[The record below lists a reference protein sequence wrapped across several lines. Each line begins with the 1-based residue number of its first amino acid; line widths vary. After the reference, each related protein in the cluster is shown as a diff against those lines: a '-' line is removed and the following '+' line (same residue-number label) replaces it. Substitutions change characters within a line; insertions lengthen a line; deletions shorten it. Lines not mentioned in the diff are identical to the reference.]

1 VTDGFEGRLA
11 TLRRRF
17 LERATAESEALEEL
31 ASDLDSGAQRAH
43 AQQQIR
49 RIAHS
54 LAGAG
59 GTFGFTRIS
68 NCAVELEEFVS
79 DVPDSPD
86 LAAACRTLIA
96 EIRSTA

>member
-11 TLRRRF
+11 ALRRRF
-17 LERATAESEALEEL
+17 LDRATTESEALEGIASEL
-31 ASDLDSGAQRAH
+31 EAGGQPAQ

-59 GTFGFTRIS
+59 GSFGFATIS
-68 NCAVELEEFVS
+68 SCAAELEEFVS

-86 LAAACRTLIA
+86 LADACRTLIA
-96 EIRSTA
+96 AIRSTA

>member
-11 TLRRRF
+11 ALRRRF
-17 LERATAESEALEEL
+17 LDRATTESEALEEL

-43 AQQQIR
+43 ARQQIR
-49 RIAHS
+49 RIAHG

-59 GTFGFTRIS
+59 GTFGFARIS
-68 NCAVELEEFVS
+68 NYAVELEEFVS

-86 LAAACRTLIA
+86 LADACRTLIA